1 MIEEP
6 GSFRDPAGKIFY
18 LNGKI
23 FRKLNDTGKER
34 IKYILSNTDAKNCDV
49 LENLKERLQN
59 DYATEFTNC
68 CRQIEKIALEK
79 LFKINRI

>member
-1 MIEEP
+1 M
-6 GSFRDPAGKIFY
+6 
-18 LNGKI
+18 L
-23 FRKLNDTGKER
+23 R
-34 IKYILSNTDAKNCDV
+34 IVDV

-79 LFKINRI
+79 LSKII

>member
-1 MIEEP
+1 MFENYSVMKMYIAKKDEDIAKTFGLEYAKKF
-6 GSFRDPAGKIFY
+6 GF
-18 LNGKI
+18 
-23 FRKLNDTGKER
+23 
-34 IKYILSNTDAKNCDV
+34 KYTLSSTDAKNCDV

-79 LFKINRI
+79 LSKII